1 VGGTVTLNGCHHV
14 GVSRADTRITCLA
27 VGSDLKEDAMAL
39 ITCPECARDISDRA
53 VTCPACG
60 NPMRPKTAQCTE
72 VGPMVSRTVTI
83 EATGKTYKALQFAG
97 AAAIAL
103 AVASCAAAVPGSGS
117 WSGFVFLIGIAL
129 YTCGRIGAW
138 WKHG

>member
-1 VGGTVTLNGCHHV
+1 MRARYKQPRCH
-14 GVSRADTRITCLA
+14 VSGLW
-27 VGSDLKEDAMAL
+27 EPDAA
-39 ITCPECARDISDRA
+39 EVRA
-53 VTCPACG
+53 VHGSEPDG
-60 NPMRPKTAQCTE
+60 EPHHYDRSHREK
-72 VGPMVSRTVTI
+72 
-83 EATGKTYKALQFAG
+83 YKALQFAG

-103 AVASCAAAVPGSGS
+103 AVASCAAAVPSSGS